1 METKRGMPEK
11 VGGVGLPVSIGLKS
25 CSLNQKLE
33 HLGHFVTRIGPVLN
47 IVEEQVV
54 VLSIMGGRVPEA
66 LCSWSW

>member
-1 METKRGMPEK
+1 MPEK

-33 HLGHFVTRIGPVLN
+33 HLGHLVTRIGPVLN

-54 VLSIMGGRVPEA
+54 VLSIMTGKNLLTV
-66 LCSWSW
+66 